1 MCPVSSRTSLHLYQ
15 GFFVVNNYAVMHMWM
30 VVRYNT
36 SEEDEKEC
44 IWRTSVYL
52 IYSVGLGTCKNEYMI
67 I

>member
-1 MCPVSSRTSLHLYQ
+1 
-15 GFFVVNNYAVMHMWM
+15 MHMWM